1 MQHGEK
7 NLILPDFAIQM
18 FNANSVAP
26 SFDNVNQ
33 LALQLALP
41 LNVFRET
48 QRKQIAIAL
57 VGILV

>member
-1 MQHGEK
+1 
-7 NLILPDFAIQM
+7 M

-26 SFDNVNQ
+26 SFNNVNQ